1 MAVLAAWCAFV
12 HSSLVYQQR
21 YSHNIALATILAK
34 YVDVYFCVP
43 TVSVAEFTS
52 ETYESK

>member
-1 MAVLAAWCAFV
+1 MPAAWCAFV

-21 YSHNIALATILAK
+21 YSHNTALGIILAK

-43 TVSVAEFTS
+43 TVSVAASAS
-52 ETYESK
+52 ETYESE